1 MPAPFHYIEREN
13 FVLNEYGDYFYN
25 ECFEKTDIDFFAKQ
39 KYKKII
45 PYTIIKFYDFY
56 LMNTK
61 EERNIWYRGR
71 KDANGNLEYD
81 CYMESLKVIPWEKAS
96 RGKNLLDFP
105 M

>member
-1 MPAPFHYIEREN
+1 MPNQEKANRKVRIAAG
-13 FVLNEYGDYFYN
+13 FV
-25 ECFEKTDIDFFAKQ
+25 
-39 KYKKII
+39 I
-45 PYTIIKFYDFY
+45 PTA
-56 LMNTK
+56 K

-81 CYMESLKVIPWEKAS
+81 CYMESLKVIPCEKAS

>member
-1 MPAPFHYIEREN
+1 MPAPFHYIESEN

-61 EERNIWYRGR
+61 EERNICTFPDTTGTS
-71 KDANGNLEYD
+71 AASPFGNS
-81 CYMESLKVIPWEKAS
+81 SLIPIN
-96 RGKNLLDFP
+96 RTMVP
-105 M
+105 PTR